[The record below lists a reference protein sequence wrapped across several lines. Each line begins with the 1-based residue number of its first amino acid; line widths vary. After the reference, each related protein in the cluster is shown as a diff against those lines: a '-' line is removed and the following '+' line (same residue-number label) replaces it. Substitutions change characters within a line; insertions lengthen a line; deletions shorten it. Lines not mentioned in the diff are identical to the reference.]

1 MNHNGDDAPPNTDP
15 QTAFTELG
23 AIVLGA
29 QPLDQVLERVA
40 ELSQQA
46 IPGAGAVSV
55 TLLDGDQHDQEDQAY
70 EFEHAHL
77 QVRPPLPPDLI
88 LRPQLR
94 GQVHNLPRLGPC
106 PCVVAG
112 RH

>member
-70 EFEHAHL
+70 EFEHATFRYDTTTT
-77 QVRPPLPPDLI
+77 RPDSEAPTARPGAQLASTRALPVC
-88 LRPQLR
+88 R
-94 GQVHNLPRLGPC
+94 GR
-106 PCVVAG
+106 
-112 RH
+112 